1 MVKPRVYNLQ
11 HIRPLE
17 VSPLTYPESVQKPW
31 GILIFGPQRLSGQS

>member
-1 MVKPRVYNLQ
+1 MVQPRMYNSK

-31 GILIFGPQRLSGQS
+31 GISICGLATPRGLQ